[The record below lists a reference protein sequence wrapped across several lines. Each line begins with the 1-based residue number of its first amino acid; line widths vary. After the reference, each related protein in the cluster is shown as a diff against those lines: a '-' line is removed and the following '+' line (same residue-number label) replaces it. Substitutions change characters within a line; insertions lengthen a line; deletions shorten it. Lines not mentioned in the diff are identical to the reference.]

1 MPGVQVNIFEAKNRL
16 SELIKAV
23 QAGEEVVIAN
33 RGQPV
38 AKLIAVDTGVV
49 KPERGTP
56 EAILHWLRTRKVPER
71 RRTAGEIDAY
81 VEEQR
86 ASWD

>member
-1 MPGVQVNIFEAKNRL
+1 VQVNIFEAKNRP

-23 QAGEEVVIAN
+23 QACEEVVIAN

-38 AKLIAVDTGVV
+38 AKLVAVNTGVR
-49 KPERGTP
+49 PERGTP
-56 EAILHWLRTRKVPER
+56 EALLHWLRIRKVPER
-71 RRTAGEIDAY
+71 RRTAGEIDTY
-81 VEEQR
+81 IEEQR